1 MSSSRFVFCF
11 VFLPSRSRKSCGE
24 RESSREASF
33 CFWIWIEALLL
44 IAKLR
49 SWLEE
54 EAKEGV
60 KKKAESLLAMIHA
73 VSL

>member
-1 MSSSRFVFCF
+1 
-11 VFLPSRSRKSCGE
+11 
-24 RESSREASF
+24 
-33 CFWIWIEALLL
+33 L

>member
-1 MSSSRFVFCF
+1 V
-11 VFLPSRSRKSCGE
+11 E
-24 RESSREASF
+24 RERVRETERGREASF
-33 CFWIWIEALLL
+33 CFWLWIEALLL

-54 EAKEGV
+54 AAKEGV

>member
-1 MSSSRFVFCF
+1 MW
-11 VFLPSRSRKSCGE
+11 GE
-24 RESSREASF
+24 RERGREASF
-33 CFWIWIEALLL
+33 CFWLWIEGLLL

-54 EAKEGV
+54 EAEEGV

>member
-1 MSSSRFVFCF
+1 V
-11 VFLPSRSRKSCGE
+11 E
-24 RESSREASF
+24 RERQREASF
-33 CFWIWIEALLL
+33 CIWLWIEALLL

-54 EAKEGV
+54 EAEERV
-60 KKKAESLLAMIHA
+60 KKKVGSLLAMIHA